1 MSKHQQRPLRVAPV
15 FAVVGLLLGTTAA
28 SAQTTNDGSDSDQK
42 QGGLL
47 LDIKDYYTAPLHWD
61 LKDWA
66 YFGGT
71 VGLFFG
77 ARHYDEQV
85 RTHFIKE
92 GATPSGG
99 STKDTK
105 DWIPTVA
112 TVGGTWILANF
123 VDSTAGHREV
133 GNMVEAGGFS
143 IVTSYAL
150 KFAAGRERPNET
162 SDPNQWRK
170 SGGSSFPSIHTAAA
184 FAVGTVLAESGND
197 EHRILRRFLG
207 YGAVA
212 GYTAFERLK
221 HNAHWLSDDVAAA
234 AIGAASA
241 HFVLERDP
249 ARQSERERSSAFT
262 ISPLPG
268 GAMVS
273 YNLTFK

>member
-28 SAQTTNDGSDSDQK
+28 SAQTNTDPGSDSDQP

-77 ARHYDEQV
+77 ARHYDGQV

-92 GATPSGG
+92 GAKPTGG
-99 STKDTK
+99 STKDLQ
-105 DWIPTVA
+105 DGIPTIAAVA
-112 TVGGTWILANF
+112 GTWVMANF
-123 VDSTAGHREV
+123 ADSTAGHREAW
-133 GNMVEAGGFS
+133 NMAEAGGFS
-143 IVTSYAL
+143 FVTSYAL

-170 SGGSSFPSIHTAAA
+170 SGSSFPSFHTAAA

-197 EHRILRRFLG
+197 EYRILRRFLG
-207 YGAVA
+207 YGAIA

-249 ARQSERERSSAFT
+249 ARRSEEERSSAFT

-273 YNLTFK
+273 YNLTLK

>member
-1 MSKHQQRPLRVAPV
+1 MSKRQQRPLRVAPV
-15 FAVVGLLLGTTAA
+15 FAAVGLLLSATAA
-28 SAQTTNDGSDSDQK
+28 SAQTTDDGSDSDQK
-42 QGGLL
+42 KGGLL

-77 ARHYDEQV
+77 ARHYDGQV

-92 GATPSGG
+92 GAQPIGG
-99 STKDTK
+99 STKDLQ

-112 TVGGTWILANF
+112 ALGGTWVMANF
-123 VDSTAGHREV
+123 ADSTAGQREV
-133 GNMVEAGGFS
+133 WNMTESAGFS
-143 IVTSYAL
+143 VVTAYAL
-150 KFAAGRERPNET
+150 KFAAARERPNET

-170 SGGSSFPSIHTAAA
+170 SGGSSFPSTHTAAA

-197 EHRILRRFLG
+197 EYRILRRFLG
-207 YGAVA
+207 YGAIA

-249 ARQSERERSSAFT
+249 ARRSGKESSSAFT

-273 YNLTFK
+273 YNLTLK